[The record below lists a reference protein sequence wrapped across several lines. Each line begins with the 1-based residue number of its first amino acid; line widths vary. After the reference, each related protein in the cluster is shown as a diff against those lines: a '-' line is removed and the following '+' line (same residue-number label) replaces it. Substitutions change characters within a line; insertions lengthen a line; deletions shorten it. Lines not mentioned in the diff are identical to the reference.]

1 MMKLLKF
8 NHTFPPAEGVLFL
21 SFLNCDTIVTEKFA
35 KINTQPFETGTG
47 EILSDI
53 SASGRER
60 PWSEKKKAS
69 QKLYK
74 LFQIARGS
82 DETVITASALDRLNH
97 CAEHLVFKQCPN
109 HSAEKHLAKGDFCRN
124 RLCPICN
131 WRKSLKM
138 FSQMSEIVEKMTDD
152 NRDLRFI
159 FLTLTVKNCKGDELS
174 DTIDQ
179 MNKAFKF
186 MTDKTKRSI
195 SVQKYILGYFKALE
209 VTYNVKEDTYHP
221 HLHIVLAV
229 PDSYFTRGFT
239 KTEKWADIWQKC
251 LGVDYKPV
259 VNVQSVDT
267 ADKGVICEISKYAT
281 KGEYLLDGIPEQQA
295 AQAVGVLAKALKSRR
310 LVTFSGLF
318 REVRKFLQQDDV
330 EDGDLIHVTGEQDND
345 TCKVCGSK
353 LLEHMYKWRIGAYVN

>member
-1 MMKLLKF
+1 MMKVSSF
-8 NHTFPPAEGVLFL
+8 YHTFPLKGGFILSVL
-21 SFLNCDTIVTEKFA
+21 SCTPIV
-35 KINTQPFETGTG
+35 PETYTPSNIFGTG

-74 LFQIARGS
+74 LFRLARGS

-109 HSAEKHLAKGDFCRN
+109 HSAEKHLTKGDFCRN

-152 NRDLRFI
+152 RRDLRFI

-174 DTIDQ
+174 DTIDH
-179 MNKAFKF
+179 MNKAFKL
-186 MTDKTKRSI
+186 MTDKKQTLAIAK
-195 SVQKYILGYFKALE
+195 SVKQYILGYFKALE
-209 VTYNVKEDTYHP
+209 ITYNRKADTYHP
-221 HLHIVLAV
+221 HFHVVLAV

-239 KTEKWADIWQKC
+239 KTAKWVEIWQKC
-251 LGVDYKPV
+251 LGIDYKPV
-259 VNVQSVDT
+259 VDVRSVDT
-267 ADKGVICEISKYAT
+267 ADKGALCEISKYAT
-281 KGEYLLDGIPEQQA
+281 KGEYLLDDVTQEQGA
-295 AQAVGVLAKALKSRR
+295 AVVAVMAKSLKNRR

-318 REVRKFLQQDDV
+318 REVRKFLQHDDI